1 MSPLPERRK
10 TAEELA
16 ELRKSLGIPG
26 AAAGEGDAGEDGG
39 ESAEATPAGEEKAT
53 EESAGAQGAEGKGP
67 AKAASAAAGADGAD
81 GAAGAAGADDA
92 EGDATDA
99 VVLKPVRSLKRSERI
114 APIHPPKPV
123 ASESGKLPAHRHS
136 ERELMELR
144 MSDLPRNL
152 PAVHLDQLH
161 LGRAKVAAI
170 YLLSLAGYGL
180 VFLADW
186 ASNLPTPDLPAR
198 WIADFV
204 HRPDLGRILSIALG
218 VIGGLVLLLSGLIWW
233 KKPRSRHHAAFL
245 TIIAVL
251 VLVFGILHFLP
262 EPHGA

>member
-26 AAAGEGDAGEDGG
+26 AAADTG
-39 ESAEATPAGEEKAT
+39 PAGEASAEPPAGSPEEPPREAGAT
-53 EESAGAQGAEGKGP
+53 EATA
-67 AKAASAAAGADGAD
+67 AKAKEAKEKEPARP
-81 GAAGAAGADDA
+81 AAGAAGDSNQDSAEPDA
-92 EGDATDA
+92 EEA
-99 VVLKPVRSLKRSERI
+99 VVLKPVRSLKRSERA

-136 ERELMELR
+136 ERELRELR
-144 MSDLPRNL
+144 MRDLPSDL
-152 PAVHLDQLH
+152 PAVHLEQLH
-161 LGRAKVAAI
+161 VGRLKIIAI

-186 ASNLPTPDLPAR
+186 ASNQPTPDLPAR

-218 VIGGLVLLLSGLIWW
+218 VIGGSVLLLCGWIWW